1 MAQIHVSKARDKE
14 GKKVSIKGWIYRK
27 RSSGNLMFIVVRD
40 HTGILQ
46 ASIKKDN
53 VDKASWKHAEDAQIE
68 SSIEISGTIK
78 KDDRAPTGYE
88 LEASKMKIVGK
99 AEAYPITEY
108 QSTELLLDN
117 RHLWLR
123 STKMV
128 PIMKTRSYIFKY
140 AREFLDKSGFFEI
153 TPPLITG
160 SGGETGADMFTLDYF
175 GKKAY
180 MTESSQLY
188 SEAMIYS
195 LEKVYS
201 FAPSWR
207 AEKSRTNKHLAEY
220 WHLEP
225 EMAYYNLE
233 KTIRLMEKLVS
244 HIAERL
250 STKNADVLEA
260 AGVDPS
266 KVAAIKPPFKRM
278 TYEETISVLNDRGSR
293 VKWGDDLGV
302 EEERLLTKDEDKPV
316 FVTHWPKEL
325 KPFYMPINKKD
336 KRTVMCVDMQAPRGH
351 GEIIGGSER
360 IWKINEAMKRFKE
373 VEQIKGVKFNMD
385 NYSWYLDTIRYGG
398 VPHSGFGMGMERLI
412 KWMLDLEHI
421 RDAIPFPRMMNRVSP

>member
-1 MAQIHVSKARDKE
+1 MVYIHVSNVRDKA
-14 GKKVSIKGWIYRK
+14 GKKVSIKGWVYRK
-27 RSSGNLMFIVVRD
+27 RSGGNILFMVLRD

-53 VDKASWKHAEDAQIE
+53 VDKISWKHAEDAQIE
-68 SSIEISGTIK
+68 SSVELTGTIK

-88 LEASKMKIVGK
+88 LEATKMRVVGK

-108 QSTELLLDN
+108 QSTELLLDK

-128 PIMKTRSYIFKY
+128 PIMKARSHIFKY
-140 AREFLDKSGFFEI
+140 TREFLDRLGFFEI
-153 TPPLITG
+153 TPPLITS

-175 GKKAY
+175 GKEAY
-180 MTESSQLY
+180 LTESSQLY
-188 SEAMIYS
+188 AEAMIYS

-225 EMAYYNLE
+225 EMAYYNLN
-233 KTIRLMEKLVS
+233 KTIALMEKLVS
-244 HIAERL
+244 HISERL
-250 STKNADVLEA
+250 AKKSADVLETA
-260 AGVDPS
+260 AIDPTTLS
-266 KVAAIKPPFKRM
+266 KIKPPFKRM
-278 TYEETISVLNDRGSR
+278 TYEEAIGVLNDMGSS

-302 EEERLLTKDEDKPV
+302 EEERLLTKDADRPI
-316 FVTHWPKEL
+316 FIMYWPKEL
-325 KPFYMPINKKD
+325 KPFYMPINPKD
-336 KRTVMCVDMQAPRGH
+336 ERTVMCVDMQAPKGH

-360 IWKINEAMKRFKE
+360 VWKIEEALARFKE
-373 VEQIKGVKFNMD
+373 VEKTKGVKFNMD
-385 NYSWYLDTIRYGG
+385 NYSWYLDIIRYGG
-398 VPHSGFGMGMERLI
+398 VPHSGFGMGMERLV
-412 KWMLDLEHI
+412 KWLMNLDHI